1 MKILIVD
8 DHPMVRKGLSATLL
22 LEEAVKEIKEAA
34 NVEEAVRMI
43 KEEKPEI
50 SIVDLRLGRED
61 GLDIIRISKQE
72 GLETKFIILTSSMK
86 KEDFMKSRGFQ
97 IDGYVLKDA
106 YAEDILY
113 AVHTVAK
120 GRKFFHPEISQLIDN
135 QQEDGE
141 LEQLTPRERDVLE
154 ALGKGLSNIEIA
166 KKLFISEHT
175 VKKHVS
181 SVLLKLGLTHRTQA
195 ALYAKETMYI

>member
-8 DHPMVRKGLSATLL
+8 DHPMVRKGLSATLF
-22 LEEAVKEIKEAA
+22 LEDTVDEIKEAA
-34 NVEEAVRMI
+34 NVEEAVRII
-43 KEEKPEI
+43 KEESPEI
-50 SIVDLRLGRED
+50 SIVDLKLGRED
-61 GLDIIRISKQE
+61 GLDIIRMSREK

-86 KEDFMKSRGFQ
+86 KEDFMKSREFP
-97 IDGYVLKDA
+97 IDGYMLKDA

-120 GRKFFHPEISQLIDN
+120 GRKFFHPEISQLMEN
-135 QQEDGE
+135 QQEDEE
-141 LEQLTPRERDVLE
+141 LEQLTPREKDVLE
-154 ALGKGLSNIEIA
+154 ALGEGLSNMEIA

-181 SVLLKLGLTHRTQA
+181 SVLLKLGLTHRTRA
-195 ALYAKETMYI
+195 ALYAKETMHI